1 MQDPPRALLRSIPGI
16 ELVEVPDGDQCCG
29 SAGVYNLVEP
39 DSADEIGRRKAAA
52 VASTGATLVAS
63 ANPGC
68 SLQIRRKLLERGA
81 DVEAAH
87 PVEILDR
94 SIRGE

>member
-1 MQDPPRALLRSIPGI
+1 M
-16 ELVEVPDGDQCCG
+16 
-29 SAGVYNLVEP
+29 EP
-39 DSADEIGRRKAAA
+39 ESADEIGRRKAAA
-52 VASTGATLVAS
+52 VGPPAPTLVAS

-68 SLQIRRKLLERGA
+68 TLQIRRMLRERGAA

-94 SIRGE
+94 SIRGG